1 MMKLGTV
8 IPYLKIIKKIWKTRE
23 QPLRSVDISSF
34 SSKIS
39 NFCYIKKCRYRLH
52 FNKKFLILLTFSK
65 FSKVAL
71 TNMVAILMIS
81 AKLATLGLLKLK
93 VFRNKG
99 NDIIISAHDVTNKI
113 LSRDSNYIV
122 VMVMWPEFGNSSIS
136 MTEIIITSIL

>member
-71 TNMVAILMIS
+71 TNMVAILMMS

-122 VMVMWPEFGNSSIS
+122 VMVM
-136 MTEIIITSIL
+136 

>member
-122 VMVMWPEFGNSSIS
+122 VMVM
-136 MTEIIITSIL
+136 

>member
-71 TNMVAILMIS
+71 TNMVAILMMS

-122 VMVMWPEFGNSSIS
+122 VMVMWPEFGNSNIS